1 MKKWLRRALIAIAL
15 IGLTLG
21 ILYECT
27 THVGRGWLRK
37 EAFYDGRPTSWWRE
51 RIDQW
56 KDRFFSEDDAFRS
69 LGGWGVMFRPRS
81 SGLWD
86 RIRDGFRSE
95 ADLWRDN
102 DPPKVLTGSSD
113 AEPVL
118 RELERDDNYRRFVEQ
133 ARINAATEWN

>member
-1 MKKWLRRALIAIAL
+1 MTKWLRRALIAIGL
-15 IGLTLG
+15 IGLTLAG
-21 ILYECT
+21 LYEYA
-27 THVGRGWLRK
+27 THVGRGRLRG

-56 KDRFFSEDDAFRS
+56 KERFYSEDDAFRS

-81 SGLWD
+81 TALWD

-113 AEPVL
+113 ADPVL
-118 RELERDDNYRRFVEQ
+118 RVLERDPAYRRFVEQ
-133 ARINAATEWN
+133 ARINAATE